1 VQQRNSSA
9 ELREAGAGR
18 LTLRGSL
25 DFASVVQLHPQLR
38 SYLQPGASIIISLKR
53 VGHCNSAGLA
63 LLLQWVEDA
72 RRQDSSIG
80 FRQIPASLREI
91 TDLYHLTT
99 LLPIVD

>member
-1 VQQRNSSA
+1 VQQQNNSA

-25 DFASVVQLHPQLR
+25 DFDSVAPLRPQLR
-38 SYLQPGASIIISLKR
+38 AYLQPGASIIINLKR
-53 VGHCNSAGLA
+53 VGQCNSAGLA

-72 RRQDSSIG
+72 RRQGSSIA
-80 FRQIPASLREI
+80 FRQIPPSLREI
-91 TDLYHLTT
+91 TDLYHLAT